1 MLSYIYNLWQLLKSN
16 LWFIPAITCLIYLA
30 VVLSIYYVE
39 INFLK
44 ESGLPEFL
52 FSGSSQ
58 EAKSVTITLLS
69 SMITMATLAISVTMV
84 VLSLAAN
91 QLGPRLIKTFMSD
104 YTTKVYISLFFGA
117 IVACF
122 TLMIILHYSFTE
134 DYVPKLTTTIIFII
148 CFANL
153 FVLLAF
159 VNHVAQSSIADN
171 IIVKVSQDLHS
182 SLNRLT
188 LKGEDAID
196 IKHRGDMSLWPKDF
210 ESKAKYITLKNPG
223 YIQNIDYEKI
233 SSIASKH
240 NLYIKIL
247 FNAGHFIVCNEQSI
261 QVYASNKPMTDEID
275 KELRSCFIRGNS
287 RTPTQDIGY
296 SYRHLVEIALRA
308 LSPGINDNFTAI
320 TVIDYLTL
328 ALSVTFEKKMPSEW
342 YFDEEGKP
350 RVWAAQNSEHDIIF
364 HAYDQIRQ
372 NAINKPDILYHLL
385 KKLSILSLMAKQE
398 SQQKGILEQVHKTR
412 EFLSYN
418 NLLDEQ
424 KDMLENMCLR
434 IESNLNQPSK

>member
-1 MLSYIYNLWQLLKSN
+1 MLSYLYNLWQLLKSN
-16 LWFIPAITCLIYLA
+16 LWFLPAFTCLIYLA
-30 VVLSIYYVE
+30 LVLTIYYIE
-39 INFLK
+39 ISFLK
-44 ESGLPEFL
+44 ESTLPQFL

-134 DYVPKLTTTIIFII
+134 DYVPKLTTTIIFVV

-188 LKGEDAID
+188 LKGEEAID
-196 IKHRGDMSLWPKDF
+196 LSQQGDTSAWPKDF
-210 ESKAKYITLKNPG
+210 DSKSLHIGLRNPG
-223 YIQNIDYEKI
+223 YVQNIDYERI
-233 SSIASKH
+233 CSIASKH
-240 NLYIKIL
+240 NFFIKIH
-247 FNAGHFIVCNEQSI
+247 FKAGHFVVCHENGI
-261 QVYASNKPMTDEID
+261 QLYASNKPITEEIE
-275 KELRSCFIRGNS
+275 KEIRSCFIRGNS

-328 ALSVTFEKKMPSEW
+328 ALSVTFDKKMPSEW
-342 YFDEEGKP
+342 HFDEDGKP
-350 RVWAAQNSEHDIIF
+350 RIWTAQNSEHDIIF

-385 KKLSILSLMAKQE
+385 KKLLILSSMVKQAN
-398 SQQKGILEQVHKTR
+398 QRDGIMEQVHKIM
-412 EFLSYN
+412 EALPKSD
-418 NLLDEQ
+418 LLKEQ
-424 KDMLENMCLR
+424 KDVLSLKCSQ
-434 IESNLNQPSK
+434 IEDSLSQQNI